1 MATDLAVGSVP
12 AVYREIYDMCSY
24 SDYVSKEV
32 FSKLLLQS
40 ELPSQTLSLIWDL
53 AIEPKQCSLSR
64 NSLYKAL
71 ALVAWCQQ
79 GKEPSAK
86 LLENFFG
93 QELPK
98 PQLGDLE
105 EVKQFML
112 QLKHNLSPSQLSLR
126 YSEICQLDT
135 IEVDILPEKK
145 GIILKHVEYQ
155 VFSKRFNSLVKRRYN
170 DFLALHELLLGRFPY
185 RLIPK
190 LPPKKIVGGG
200 SHFIEERRKSLR
212 RWLTLVARH
221 PALISDPIVN
231 FFLTYS
237 GPDVQHKIRE
247 VFRRIPDEFTTSE
260 LAEKAKELVPPETLT
275 EFANSREQI
284 RIILSG
290 VSRLKQLVDLLAEGS
305 QGYAAY
311 MADLGTQLTTLAC
324 EPYGS
329 SLWNTGGNKVWAEMK
344 KGFHIISKEFG
355 LLSSKAMQ
363 QAAREEE
370 EVCEKLNLL
379 LDILIAYRE
388 LCDRHEKGVQQD
400 HTKALSKMLM
410 LKKRQMQGVVRNT
423 DAESVQQLECKMMEQ
438 EAIIANVELR
448 SAFSLHCLHV
458 ETQLVHAY
466 LEILASVLNTL
477 VAVQVQGHTEL
488 ADVWRLIQPTVL
500 KCLPEKK

>member
-32 FSKLLLQS
+32 FYKLLLQS
-40 ELPSQTLSLIWDL
+40 ELPTHTLSLIWDL
-53 AIEPKQCSLSR
+53 AVEPKQCSLSR
-64 NSLYKAL
+64 HSLYKAL

-86 LLENFFG
+86 LLENFSG

-126 YSEICQLDT
+126 YSEICLLDT

-221 PALISDPIVN
+221 PAL
-231 FFLTYS
+231 
-237 GPDVQHKIRE
+237 
-247 VFRRIPDEFTTSE
+247 
-260 LAEKAKELVPPETLT
+260 ELVPPETVT

-290 VSRLKQLVDLLAEGS
+290 VSRLKQIVDLLAEGS
-305 QGYAAY
+305 HGYAAY
-311 MADLGTQLTTLAC
+311 MADLGSQLTTLAC

-355 LLSSKAMQ
+355 LLSSKALQ

-379 LDILIAYRE
+379 LDILVAYRE

-423 DAESVQQLECKMMEQ
+423 DAESVQQLESKMMEQ
-438 EAIIANVELR
+438 EAVIANVELR
-448 SAFSLHCLHV
+448 NAFSLHCLHV

-477 VAVQVQGHTEL
+477 VAVQAQGHTEL